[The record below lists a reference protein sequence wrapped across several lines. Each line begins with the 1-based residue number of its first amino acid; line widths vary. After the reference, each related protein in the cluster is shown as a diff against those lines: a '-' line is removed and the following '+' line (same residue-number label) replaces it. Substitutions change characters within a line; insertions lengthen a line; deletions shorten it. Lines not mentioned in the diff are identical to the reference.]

1 MHVDIYTCIA
11 DNVAEEHMHRI
22 QDAGRALPKGRQA
35 KSRNER
41 LLSTAAT
48 KKVIVEFSETLL
60 KETEEAASQLS
71 TDRSKLIRSA
81 VESYLARLKKEELEE
96 ALAEGYRT
104 HGELDR
110 QIAEEFAHSDNENL

>member
-1 MHVDIYTCIA
+1 MHSTQK
-11 DNVAEEHMHRI
+11 AE
-22 QDAGRALPKGRQA
+22 GALPKGRQA
-35 KSRNER
+35 KSRKER
-41 LLSTAAT
+41 LLSTATAT

-81 VESYLARLKKEELEE
+81 VESYLEQLKKAKLEE

>member
-1 MHVDIYTCIA
+1 MHNTRKTERV
-11 DNVAEEHMHRI
+11 
-22 QDAGRALPKGRQA
+22 LPKGRQTE
-35 KSRNER
+35 SRKER
-41 LLSTAAT
+41 RLGTASAT
-48 KKVIVEFSETLL
+48 RKVIVEFSETLL
-60 KETEEAASQLS
+60 KQTEEAASQLS

-81 VESYLARLKKEELEE
+81 VESYLERLKKAELEE

>member
-1 MHVDIYTCIA
+1 VER
-11 DNVAEEHMHRI
+11 V
-22 QDAGRALPKGRQA
+22 LPKERQT
-35 KSRNER
+35 KSRKER
-41 LLSTAAT
+41 RSTTRT

-60 KETEEAASQLS
+60 KQTEEAASQLS

-81 VESYLARLKKEELEE
+81 VESYLEGLKKTELEE

-110 QIAEEFAHSDNENL
+110 QIAEEFAPLDNENL

>member
-1 MHVDIYTCIA
+1 MHKTQKLERVFP
-11 DNVAEEHMHRI
+11 EGG
-22 QDAGRALPKGRQA
+22 QK
-35 KSRNER
+35 KSRKEKR
-41 LLSTAAT
+41 LSAASAT
-48 KKVIVEFSETLL
+48 RKVIVEFSETLL

-104 HGELDR
+104 HAELDR
-110 QIAEEFAHSDNENL
+110 HIAEEFAYSDTENL

>member
-1 MHVDIYTCIA
+1 MHNT
-11 DNVAEEHMHRI
+11 
-22 QDAGRALPKGRQA
+22 QKTAGVLPKGPKA
-35 KSRNER
+35 KSRKER
-41 LLSTAAT
+41 RLSTASAT

-81 VESYLARLKKEELEE
+81 VESYLEHLKKAELEQ

-110 QIAEEFAHSDNENL
+110 QIAEEFAYSDNENL